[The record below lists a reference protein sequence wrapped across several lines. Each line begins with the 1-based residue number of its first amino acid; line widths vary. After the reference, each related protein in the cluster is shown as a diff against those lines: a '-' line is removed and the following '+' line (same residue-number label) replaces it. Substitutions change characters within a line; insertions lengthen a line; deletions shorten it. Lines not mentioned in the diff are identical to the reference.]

1 MSLPSSHPPAFQ
13 WLKALACLAIAVLF
27 WVMNALNR
35 DSYSLNV
42 EFPLRFVYN
51 DSLFIPTKPLPR
63 TVTANVSGDGWGLL
77 GHSWLPFQTEPVN
90 YEIEDPLRASV
101 ISTAS
106 LAASLAEQTKNLRV
120 NYVIADTLALGFER
134 RLTKTIRLVADSAHI
149 NLAPRMVVSSVIN
162 LTPATIQV
170 EGPERLV
177 KGFADTL
184 VVRIPGKRIS
194 IDYDEELPINNY
206 RHPLVRSSAS
216 RVAVSFEVAE
226 LLSIPET
233 APVPKA
239 VPTPPKP
246 IPTEKKAVKSG
257 KRRK

>member
-1 MSLPSSHPPAFQ
+1 M
-13 WLKALACLAIAVLF
+13 KALACVAIAVLF

-77 GHSWLPFQTEPVN
+77 GHSWLPFRTEPVS
-90 YEIEDPLRASV
+90 YEIDDPLRASV

-106 LAASLAEQTKNLRV
+106 LAALLAEQTKNLRV

-134 RLTKTIRLVADSAHI
+134 RLTKTIRLVADSTHI
-149 NLAPRMVVSSVIN
+149 NMAPRMVISSVIN

-194 IDYDEELPINNY
+194 IDYDDELPINNY
-206 RHPLVRSSAS
+206 RHPLIRSTAS
-216 RVAVSFEVAE
+216 RVTVSFEVAE

-233 APVPKA
+233 APAPVTVPVVA
-239 VPTPPKP
+239 KP
-246 IPTEKKAVKSG
+246 APAEKKPLKAG
-257 KRRK
+257 RKRK